1 MAGTFILGETKVR
14 PGTYFNIQKK
24 GGNATAGVMNGVTA
38 VIFRADFGPLNEAIE
53 LSAEDG
59 YEGTFGIALTTDA
72 MKEAIAGGAK
82 TIIACR
88 VGNGGTQ
95 GSIKLQDSEATDAVS
110 ITAKYPGAKDFVVT
124 VREKLSDS
132 TLKECIFY
140 AGTTE
145 FEKVEFAAGTDE
157 ANALVDALAS
167 SKNFKAEVIKSGT
180 VTLQNVSQSQFTKG
194 TDPQVTNGD
203 YSNAFKQV
211 EAYEFNTICVDTE
224 DTSVHLL
231 LQSFINRIFDAAS
244 LTQAVVAEKHTVDLE
259 TREAHAASFNDEK
272 MHYVLNA
279 HVNEQGTEIDGYQ
292 TAARI
297 AGMIG
302 AVAANSS
309 LTHTVVSGFSEIKEK
324 LTNTEMIAA
333 EKKGC
338 LVLSYNKAK
347 QVWIDNA
354 INTLITPKDNQDDGW
369 KKIRRV
375 KTRFELIRRINTT
388 SDNLV
393 GKVDNDTNGRA
404 TVISQLQGVGDAMKE
419 EGSGNLK
426 AAVQDSVTSN
436 LEQTKEN
443 VKILVVSGERRGE
456 SKGRSKYNEIE
467 IHRTNAPAKAHR
479 IVHQWR
485 PVIDYSERDI
495 WEVLKRHKVNPH
507 PCYRAGWNRCSCA
520 MCIFSTPKLFA
531 GIKEIY
537 PEEFEALKR
546 DEEIL
551 GFTLDNKCDL
561 ETFVGDAE
569 SCVYHGDFEA
579 LRSLITGEFTID
591 DVYVKGRWMYPAG
604 AFHGAEGGPC

>member
-24 GGNATAGVMNGVTA
+24 GGNAAAGVMNGVTA

-59 YEGTFGIALTTDA
+59 YEGTFGTALTTDA

-95 GSIKLQDSEATDAVS
+95 GSIKLQDSESTDAVS

-244 LTQAVVAEKHTVDLE
+244 LTQAVVAEKHTVDPE

-404 TVISQLQGVGDAMKE
+404 TVISQLQAVGDAMRE
-419 EGSGNLK
+419 EGKLVACTVSESSAYTADG
-426 AAVQDSVTSN
+426 DSAWFD
-436 LEQTKEN
+436 
-443 VKILVVSGERRGE
+443 ID
-456 SKGRSKYNEIE
+456 
-467 IHRTNAPAKAHR
+467 
-479 IVHQWR
+479 
-485 PVIDYSERDI
+485 VIDKDSMEHIYLSFIFR
-495 WEVLKRHKVNPH
+495 
-507 PCYRAGWNRCSCA
+507 
-520 MCIFSTPKLFA
+520 FSTN
-531 GIKEIY
+531 E
-537 PEEFEALKR
+537 
-546 DEEIL
+546 
-551 GFTLDNKCDL
+551 
-561 ETFVGDAE
+561 
-569 SCVYHGDFEA
+569 
-579 LRSLITGEFTID
+579 
-591 DVYVKGRWMYPAG
+591 
-604 AFHGAEGGPC
+604 

>member
-24 GGNATAGVMNGVTA
+24 GGNAAAGVMNGVTA
-38 VIFRADFGPLNEAIE
+38 VIFRADFGSLNEAIE

-59 YEGTFGIALTTDA
+59 YEGTFGTALTTDA

-95 GSIKLQDSEATDAVS
+95 GSIKLQDSESTDAVS

-145 FEKVEFAAGTDE
+145 FEKVEFTAGTDE

-404 TVISQLQGVGDAMKE
+404 TVISQLQAVGDAMRE
-419 EGSGNLK
+419 EGKLVACTVSESSAYTADG
-426 AAVQDSVTSN
+426 DSAWFD
-436 LEQTKEN
+436 
-443 VKILVVSGERRGE
+443 ID
-456 SKGRSKYNEIE
+456 
-467 IHRTNAPAKAHR
+467 
-479 IVHQWR
+479 
-485 PVIDYSERDI
+485 VIDKDSMEHIYLSFIFR
-495 WEVLKRHKVNPH
+495 
-507 PCYRAGWNRCSCA
+507 
-520 MCIFSTPKLFA
+520 FSTN
-531 GIKEIY
+531 E
-537 PEEFEALKR
+537 
-546 DEEIL
+546 
-551 GFTLDNKCDL
+551 
-561 ETFVGDAE
+561 
-569 SCVYHGDFEA
+569 
-579 LRSLITGEFTID
+579 
-591 DVYVKGRWMYPAG
+591 
-604 AFHGAEGGPC
+604 

>member
-24 GGNATAGVMNGVTA
+24 GGNAAAGVMNGVTA

-59 YEGTFGIALTTDA
+59 YEGTFGTALTTDA

-95 GSIKLQDSEATDAVS
+95 GSIKLQDSESTDAVS

-309 LTHTVVSGFSEIKEK
+309 LTHTVSTVC
-324 LTNTEMIAA
+324 LEMHRNMRQPTH
-333 EKKGC
+333 
-338 LVLSYNKAK
+338 LLSA
-347 QVWIDNA
+347 
-354 INTLITPKDNQDDGW
+354 
-369 KKIRRV
+369 
-375 KTRFELIRRINTT
+375 
-388 SDNLV
+388 S
-393 GKVDNDTNGRA
+393 
-404 TVISQLQGVGDAMKE
+404 
-419 EGSGNLK
+419 
-426 AAVQDSVTSN
+426 
-436 LEQTKEN
+436 
-443 VKILVVSGERRGE
+443 
-456 SKGRSKYNEIE
+456 
-467 IHRTNAPAKAHR
+467 
-479 IVHQWR
+479 
-485 PVIDYSERDI
+485 
-495 WEVLKRHKVNPH
+495 
-507 PCYRAGWNRCSCA
+507 RC
-520 MCIFSTPKLFA
+520 
-531 GIKEIY
+531 
-537 PEEFEALKR
+537 
-546 DEEIL
+546 
-551 GFTLDNKCDL
+551 
-561 ETFVGDAE
+561 
-569 SCVYHGDFEA
+569 
-579 LRSLITGEFTID
+579 LRS
-591 DVYVKGRWMYPAG
+591 
-604 AFHGAEGGPC
+604 

>member
-24 GGNATAGVMNGVTA
+24 GGNAAAGVMNGVTA

-59 YEGTFGIALTTDA
+59 YEGTFGTALTTDA

-95 GSIKLQDSEATDAVS
+95 GSIKLQDSESTDAVS

-145 FEKVEFAAGTDE
+145 FEKVEFTAGTDE

-404 TVISQLQGVGDAMKE
+404 TVISQLRAVGEA
-419 EGSGNLK
+419 
-426 AAVQDSVTSN
+426 
-436 LEQTKEN
+436 
-443 VKILVVSGERRGE
+443 ERRKE
-456 SKGRSKYNEIE
+456 S
-467 IHRTNAPAKAHR
+467 
-479 IVHQWR
+479 W
-485 PVIDYSERDI
+485 
-495 WEVLKRHKVNPH
+495 
-507 PCYRAGWNRCSCA
+507 
-520 MCIFSTPKLFA
+520 
-531 GIKEIY
+531 
-537 PEEFEALKR
+537 
-546 DEEIL
+546 
-551 GFTLDNKCDL
+551 
-561 ETFVGDAE
+561 
-569 SCVYHGDFEA
+569 
-579 LRSLITGEFTID
+579 
-591 DVYVKGRWMYPAG
+591 
-604 AFHGAEGGPC
+604 

>member
-1 MAGTFILGETKVR
+1 M
-14 PGTYFNIQKK
+14 
-24 GGNATAGVMNGVTA
+24 
-38 VIFRADFGPLNEAIE
+38 
-53 LSAEDG
+53 
-59 YEGTFGIALTTDA
+59 
-72 MKEAIAGGAK
+72 
-82 TIIACR
+82 
-88 VGNGGTQ
+88 
-95 GSIKLQDSEATDAVS
+95 
-110 ITAKYPGAKDFVVT
+110 
-124 VREKLSDS
+124 
-132 TLKECIFY
+132 
-140 AGTTE
+140 
-145 FEKVEFAAGTDE
+145 EFAAGTDE

-167 SKNFKAEVIKSGT
+167 SKNFKAEAIKSGT

-404 TVISQLQGVGDAMKE
+404 TVISQLQAVGDAMRE
-419 EGSGNLK
+419 EGKLVACTVSESSAYTADG
-426 AAVQDSVTSN
+426 DSAWFD
-436 LEQTKEN
+436 
-443 VKILVVSGERRGE
+443 ID
-456 SKGRSKYNEIE
+456 
-467 IHRTNAPAKAHR
+467 
-479 IVHQWR
+479 
-485 PVIDYSERDI
+485 VIDKDSMEHIYLSFIFR
-495 WEVLKRHKVNPH
+495 
-507 PCYRAGWNRCSCA
+507 
-520 MCIFSTPKLFA
+520 FSTN
-531 GIKEIY
+531 E
-537 PEEFEALKR
+537 
-546 DEEIL
+546 
-551 GFTLDNKCDL
+551 
-561 ETFVGDAE
+561 
-569 SCVYHGDFEA
+569 
-579 LRSLITGEFTID
+579 
-591 DVYVKGRWMYPAG
+591 
-604 AFHGAEGGPC
+604 